1 MRLSAAILLALAA
14 SACGQAG
21 GDELLPKGETVLC
34 SLGGARDF
42 KAECQL
48 DRSVVEGAQVF
59 IVRHPD
65 GAFRRLEVSE
75 DGQNL
80 LAADGADQ
88 TQSALKEGRYEVILG
103 PDRYVIPA
111 EADAAAQ

>member
-1 MRLSAAILLALAA
+1 M
-14 SACGQAG
+14 
-21 GDELLPKGETVLC
+21 LC

-48 DRSVVEGAQVF
+48 DRSVVDGAQVF

-65 GAFRRLEVSE
+65 GAFRRLQVSE

-80 LAADGADQ
+80 LAADGADE
-88 TQSALKEGRYEVILG
+88 TQSALKGDRYEVILG

-111 EADAAAQ
+111 KADAAAK

>member
-1 MRLSAAILLALAA
+1 MRRSAAILLTLSLAA
-14 SACGQAG
+14 CGKAG

-34 SLGGARDF
+34 SLGGAKDF
-42 KAECQL
+42 KPHCQL
-48 DRSVVEGAQVF
+48 ERSVVDGVQVF

-65 GAFRRLEVSE
+65 GAFRRLQVSA

-80 LAADGADQ
+80 LAADGADE

-111 EADAAAQ
+111 EAHAAAQ

>member
-1 MRLSAAILLALAA
+1 MRQGAAILLALAA
-14 SACGQAG
+14 TACGKA
-21 GDELLPKGETVLC
+21 DSDPLLPKGEPVLC

-48 DRSVVEGAQVF
+48 DRSVVDGAQVF

-65 GAFRRLEVSE
+65 GAFRRLQVSE

-80 LAADGADQ
+80 LAADGADE
-88 TQSALKEGRYEVILG
+88 TQSALKGDRYEVILG

-111 EADAAAQ
+111 KADAATK